1 MMLSPRWLMVFT
13 ALAICALGLVPA
25 RAVDPS
31 AYLDSQTFL
40 VVRLR
45 PAKVDLTKAV
55 GYLSQKKIIDQGQ
68 ALAAGLVIGTIKAS
82 IDRNVEEMWIGMNA
96 TSLESADFFPII
108 MIPKRDD
115 EQVSAL
121 KSLLGKVPGV
131 GDLVRVEEAGG
142 MVFMGSEAGIKAAK
156 SAKGK
161 PRADLAQAMK
171 AWNDEHSVQI
181 AFIPTADQRKTLR
194 EMAPQLAGRIPDLK
208 PEDFTD
214 GIEWGSLSLDVFPP
228 RMRLFIKQA
237 DGKAAAKA
245 LNFMQ
250 KGMDIAPKMLAQ
262 NPDARDIVD
271 QVAKVID
278 EMKKGLKV
286 ENDGLVLEM
295 ENPQPILDLV
305 GESAKKA
312 QEAAKRMQSGNNMKQ
327 IGMAFHNLADG
338 TGKGFTSPA
347 IMGPDGK
354 ALLSWRVKILPFIEE
369 DRLYKKFK
377 LDEPW
382 DSTHNKRL
390 INSMPKIYL
399 KPDAK
404 IEAGKTV
411 YVVPTGKGTLFA
423 TPGKDVKFSEI
434 TDGTS
439 NTILAVE
446 LPASRAVT
454 WTRPD
459 DWEAGAAVALDT
471 LMAGFKSG
479 FNALYA
485 DGSVRYLKLP
495 IAEKDLRGILSPDGG
510 EVINL
515 P

>member
-1 MMLSPRWLMVFT
+1 
-13 ALAICALGLVPA
+13 
-25 RAVDPS
+25 
-31 AYLDSQTFL
+31 
-40 VVRLR
+40 
-45 PAKVDLTKAV
+45 
-55 GYLSQKKIIDQGQ
+55 
-68 ALAAGLVIGTIKAS
+68 
-82 IDRNVEEMWIGMNA
+82 
-96 TSLESADFFPII
+96 
-108 MIPKRDD
+108 
-115 EQVSAL
+115 
-121 KSLLGKVPGV
+121 
-131 GDLVRVEEAGG
+131 
-142 MVFMGSEAGIKAAK
+142 
-156 SAKGK
+156 
-161 PRADLAQAMK
+161 
-171 AWNDEHSVQI
+171 
-181 AFIPTADQRKTLR
+181 
-194 EMAPQLAGRIPDLK
+194 
-208 PEDFTD
+208 
-214 GIEWGSLSLDVFPP
+214 
-228 RMRLFIKQA
+228 MRLFIKQA
-237 DGKAAAKA
+237 NGKAAAKA

-327 IGMAFHNLADG
+327 IGLAFHNLADS
-338 TGKGFTSPA
+338 TGKGLSSPS